1 MKLSFTT
8 LGCPEWPL
16 DKIISNATEYGFDAI
31 DFRGLTGEMNIYKLP
46 EFSEQ
51 VEQTLRKITDAGLH
65 VSCFSSS
72 VHLFSAENFEKNM
85 QEITEF
91 SKLCSIFGTRYIRV
105 FGGEISDDAS
115 REMAVEKVTQH
126 VSEMAKIAKAHRVK
140 LLIET
145 HDDWISCAN
154 MKMVLEQ
161 VDTDAVGVLWDVHH
175 PYRMVG
181 EQPEETWKTLGQW
194 IEYTHV
200 KDSRAGEN
208 GGDDF
213 QYCLTGEGDIPLK
226 EVYKLLVREGYQGYF
241 TLEWEKKWH
250 PELENPE
257 IAFPQYVQ
265 YMRKLISEA
274 TI

>member
-8 LGCPEWPL
+8 LGCPEWSL
-16 DKIISNATEYGFDAI
+16 DKIISSATEYGFDAI

-46 EFSEQ
+46 EFSVQ
-51 VEQTLRKITDAGLH
+51 VEETLHKITDAGLH

-72 VHLFSAENFEKNM
+72 VHLFFEENYDKNL

-91 SKLCSIFGTRYIRV
+91 AKLCSIFGTRYIRV
-105 FGGEISDDAS
+105 FGGKIGDAD
-115 REMAVEKVTQH
+115 RETAIQKVVKH
-126 VSEMAKIAKAHRVK
+126 VSEMANIAKTYGVK

-154 MKMVLEQ
+154 MKKVLEL
-161 VDTDAVGVLWDVHH
+161 VNTDAIGVLWDVHH

-181 EQPEETWKTLGQW
+181 EQPEDSWKALGQW

-200 KDSRAGEN
+200 KDSRIEEN
-208 GGDDF
+208 GAEGF

-226 EVYKLLVREGYQGYF
+226 DIYTLLKREGYEGYF

-265 YMRKLISEA
+265 YMRNLAAEV
-274 TI
+274 TV

>member
-16 DKIISNATEYGFDAI
+16 DKIIASAVEYGFDAI

-46 EFSEQ
+46 EFSESVQ
-51 VEQTLRKITDAGLH
+51 KTLSQITDAGLH

-72 VHLFSAENFEKNM
+72 VHLFSEENFEKNI

-105 FGGEISDDAS
+105 FGGKIGDVNRDT
-115 REMAVEKVTQH
+115 AVQRVITH
-126 VSEMAKIAKAHRVK
+126 VSEMAKIAKAHGVK

-145 HDDWISCAN
+145 HDDWIACAD
-154 MKMVLEQ
+154 MKTVMEQ
-161 VDTDAVGVLWDVHH
+161 VDTEAVGVLWDVHH

-181 EQPEETWKTLGQW
+181 EQPEDSWSVLGQW

-208 GGDDF
+208 GGEDF

-226 EVYKLLVREGYQGYF
+226 AIYQLLIREGYQGYF

-250 PELENPE
+250 PELDNPE

-265 YMRKLISEA
+265 YMRKLASEV
-274 TI
+274 TV

>member
-16 DKIISNATEYGFDAI
+16 DKIIASAVEYGFDAI

-51 VEQTLRKITDAGLH
+51 VHQTLSQITDAGLR

-72 VHLFSAENFEKNM
+72 VHLFSEENFEKNV

-91 SKLCSIFGTRYIRV
+91 SKLCKIFGTRYIRA
-105 FGGEISDDAS
+105 FGGKINDTD
-115 REMAVEKVTQH
+115 RDTAVQKVVTH
-126 VSEMAKIAKAHRVK
+126 VSAMAKIAKEHGVK
-140 LLIET
+140 ILIET
-145 HDDWISCAN
+145 HDDWISCAD
-154 MKMVLEQ
+154 MKQVLEQ
-161 VDTDAVGVLWDVHH
+161 VDQEAVGVLWDVHH
-175 PYRMVG
+175 PYRMIG
-181 EQPEETWKTLGQW
+181 EQPEDSWKALGQW

-200 KDSRAGEN
+200 KDSRAGGSGPE
-208 GGDDF
+208 GF

-226 EVYKLLVREGYQGYF
+226 DIYKLLIREGYQGYF
-241 TLEWEKKWH
+241 ALEWEKKWH

-265 YMRKLISEA
+265 YMRKLASEV
-274 TI
+274 TV

>member
-16 DKIISNATEYGFDAI
+16 DKIIASATEYGFDAI

-51 VEQTLRKITDAGLH
+51 VEQTLRKITDAGLQ

-72 VHLFSAENFEKNM
+72 VHLFSTDNFEKNM
-85 QEITEF
+85 QEIREF
-91 SKLCSIFGTRYIRV
+91 SKLCRIFGTRYIRV
-105 FGGEISDDAS
+105 FGGKIIDTNLDT
-115 REMAVEKVTQH
+115 AVQMVAQH
-126 VSEMAKIAKAHRVK
+126 VSEMAKIAKEHDVK

-145 HDDWISCAN
+145 HDDWISCVN
-154 MKMVLEQ
+154 MKKVLEQ
-161 VDTDAVGVLWDVHH
+161 VDTEAVGVLWDVHH

-181 EQPEETWKTLGQW
+181 EQPEETWRTLGQW

-200 KDSRAGEN
+200 KDSRTLEN
-208 GGDDF
+208 RSEDF
-213 QYCLTGEGDIPLK
+213 QYCLTGEGDIPLQK
-226 EVYKLLVREGYQGYF
+226 IYSLLNREGYEGYF

-257 IAFPQYVQ
+257 IAFPQYVH
-265 YMRKLISEA
+265 YMRKLASEVM
-274 TI
+274 I